1 MLQWKDA
8 FKKNAIAFGGASLS
22 GEGGGYGFGDLSENQ
37 AIDLVKIAFDKGLRV
52 FDTAPIYGFGTSE
65 VRLGKAIKEIREE
78 VFIITKCGVDWDQ
91 KKNVAIRNDPATTK
105 RMLDES
111 LKRLDCDVIDLY
123 MVHWPSEEVDIR
135 KTLEVIAKAQDQGK
149 VRSIGLCNTNDSEL
163 DLAFEVTNI
172 DVVQNQ
178 FNLFV
183 RDAQKMFARFK
194 QQGIGFM
201 SWGTLDKG
209 IIPGTVNRKRQFDQS
224 DVRASETP
232 WWNDDINGPKID
244 FMTEIQGLLEQQ
256 EVTGL
261 ELALGHNLS
270 EFRKSDIHGVVL
282 CVAKTEIQLDSLFL
296 ALKKNLSEDLLL
308 EIKQRLARKGM

>member
-1 MLQWKDA
+1 MK
-8 FKKNAIAFGGASLS
+8 
-22 GEGGGYGFGDLSENQ
+22 E
-37 AIDLVKIAFDKGLRV
+37 LV
-52 FDTAPIYGFGTSE
+52 
-65 VRLGKAIKEIREE
+65 
-78 VFIITKCGVDWDQ
+78 
-91 KKNVAIRNDPATTK
+91 
-105 RMLDES
+105 
-111 LKRLDCDVIDLY
+111 
-123 MVHWPSEEVDIR
+123 
-135 KTLEVIAKAQDQGK
+135 EVIAKAQDQGK

-282 CVAKTEIQLDSLFL
+282 CGAKTEIQLDSLFL